1 MSVPSSLANSV
12 GYEVFA
18 VSASGAE
25 VFVAAFVDSSLAEA
39 YAVWRN
45 ASDPA
50 NDYRVWADYC
60 PVSDPYSEYVAL
72 ITG

>member
-1 MSVPSSLANSV
+1 MSVTLANSV

-18 VSASGAE
+18 VSASGE
-25 VFVAAFVDSSLAEA
+25 VFVAAFVDSSLAEE

-60 PVSDPYSEYVAL
+60 PHPESDHYSEYVAH